1 VDELPEV
8 TQERVLLGWTVSQ
21 WADRLLEQ
29 VGMGVTILDREG
41 RLMFYNQWAA
51 NKLDRKPEYIGKN
64 VRGHHR
70 RKITNPRFNAM
81 LKLFEEGRTDPVYYV
96 ARPYGGITILVM
108 VSPIRVDGE
117 LVGYSQVILLKEEIQ
132 ELFRRFDESGRESF
146 EKEMLPSC
154 PFSGND

>member
-1 VDELPEV
+1 MDELPEV
-8 TQERVLLGWTVSQ
+8 TQKRVLPGWKVSQ

-29 VGMGVTILDREG
+29 AGMGVTILDREG

-117 LVGYSQVILLKEEIQ
+117 LVGYSQVILLKDEIQ
-132 ELFRRFDESGRESF
+132 ELFRRFDESGQRVPRGGHAACLSIQR
-146 EKEMLPSC
+146 
-154 PFSGND
+154 